1 MARNSGRVL
10 RVVGVVLTLMV
21 VCVRC
26 EMRKSWKVKSTTA
39 AEVELPNPALV
50 KQSRMEQ
57 EVEAADPGQN
67 LVESR
72 TEQVEQE
79 TSPASSSTTAASQSQ
94 TTTKS
99 RLRST
104 YVANRTAALFNS
116 LRESVKAAPFLEDHV
131 PDIQI
136 DDFSADDTEEDEFG
150 GGERDEHDAKAKKS
164 DEDPYAEGYDMIE
177 TILEEVKSIASGEK
191 PAEKPEEN
199 TVEPAEKV
207 KQYDFGPVLNMTI
220 DEPNNIV
227 NVKLNEKVLKDIF
240 TGRGSGGGFGGGN
253 KKMWKY
259 AMPLFILPFLIQS
272 AVVPF
277 MLMTVKLFL
286 FKSFL
291 AGKLAIL
298 LLLLGAFKNFTQKKE
313 KDVYIKDLPERRYEP
328 YNEWPYPYH
337 SEGGRPSWA

>member
-10 RVVGVVLTLMV
+10 RVVGLVLTLMI

-26 EMRKSWKVKSTTA
+26 EMRKSWKVKSTTPV
-39 AEVELPNPALV
+39 EEEELPGHVPM

-57 EVEAADPGQN
+57 EMEAADPGQN

-72 TEQVEQE
+72 TEQVEPE
-79 TSPASSSTTAASQSQ
+79 TSPASSSTTAASQSH
-94 TTTKS
+94 TTAKS

-136 DDFSADDTEEDEFG
+136 DDFSADDTEEDEYG
-150 GGERDEHDAKAKKS
+150 GGERDDHDAKAKKS

-177 TILEEVKSIASGEK
+177 NILEEVKSIANGEK
-191 PAEKPEEN
+191 PVEKPEEN
-199 TVEPAEKV
+199 TGEPAEKV

-240 TGRGSGGGFGGGN
+240 TG
-253 KKMWKY
+253 
-259 AMPLFILPFLIQS
+259 
-272 AVVPF
+272 
-277 MLMTVKLFL
+277 
-286 FKSFL
+286 
-291 AGKLAIL
+291 
-298 LLLLGAFKNFTQKKE
+298 E
-313 KDVYIKDLPERRYEP
+313 
-328 YNEWPYPYH
+328 
-337 SEGGRPSWA
+337 